1 MNAKNYIKLVCLTVA
16 ATLLF
21 EMSLL
26 AGVETVSER
35 IYQTVHLLSMGVL
48 ITGQILLL
56 YTLKANNPDKRYI
69 ILATCG
75 LISTGIGDYVNSSL
89 SAVTPVSSKLTF
101 ALLVFGIGYVLYIIN
116 LCSAVKEADP
126 SRKIQTKYVL
136 LLSAV
141 VLMINMV
148 SWNIHLVSLVEGF
161 FLFSYGGFV
170 FNVTIYVAMPV
181 AGVLYGY
188 KTGWSIPGWIIIIA
202 SFFLPYSDL
211 ILFDSW
217 LVGNPDY
224 PARELYAFNWVIY
237 FGGQCLMSLL
247 PAFMVGFIPR
257 KEALC

>member
-101 ALLVFGIGYVLYIIN
+101 ALLVFHLRSKSYRVLTLVNRPIN
-116 LCSAVKEADP
+116 L
-126 SRKIQTKYVL
+126 
-136 LLSAV
+136 
-141 VLMINMV
+141 
-148 SWNIHLVSLVEGF
+148 G
-161 FLFSYGGFV
+161 
-170 FNVTIYVAMPV
+170 
-181 AGVLYGY
+181 
-188 KTGWSIPGWIIIIA
+188 
-202 SFFLPYSDL
+202 
-211 ILFDSW
+211 
-217 LVGNPDY
+217 
-224 PARELYAFNWVIY
+224 
-237 FGGQCLMSLL
+237 
-247 PAFMVGFIPR
+247 
-257 KEALC
+257 